1 MVLHDVRLYGI
12 PGKKHIHIAGG
23 IIQAIADER
32 ESLRGIGNDERIELD
47 GALVL
52 PGFINSH
59 DHLDFNCYP
68 ALGNRKYASYTE
80 WGKYIHASHAPAIE
94 AVKKI
99 PLPLQ
104 VQWGLYK
111 NLLGG
116 FTTVVNHGDKL
127 DTGNELVSVFQDCY
141 SLHSPAF
148 EKNWKGKLNRPFR
161 GSKPFVM
168 HIGEGTNGDAHAEID
183 RVIKGNWFKRQ
194 VVAVHGVAM
203 DAKQAA
209 AFAGLIWCPASNY
222 FLLDATADIESL
234 KHKTTVVLG
243 TDSTL
248 TAPWQSNAHFKIAL
262 ATGKITAEELL
273 TMLTSAP
280 SALWQLNDR
289 GKIAPGMKADILV
302 KKYNPELFTHFQQ
315 ELLLVIREG
324 EIMVSAASV
333 LREAEAEFDKII
345 LEGNTMYV
353 KKGIVQ
359 LATTIREYYPELQIP
374 FSTA

>member
-1 MVLHDVRLYGI
+1 VRLYGI

-23 IIQAIADER
+23 IIQTIADDR
-32 ESLRGIGNDERIELD
+32 ESLRNTGSDQQIELD

-80 WGKYIHASHAPAIE
+80 WGQYIHAAHASEIE

-99 PLPLQ
+99 PLALR

-127 DTGNELVSVFQDCY
+127 DTGNELISVFQDCY
-141 SLHSPAF
+141 SLHSAAF
-148 EKNWKGKLNRPFR
+148 EKNWAGKLNRPFR

-168 HIGEGTNGDAHAEID
+168 HIGEGTNGDAHTEID
-183 RVIKGNWFKRQ
+183 RVIKSNWFKRKT
-194 VVAVHGVAM
+194 VAVHGVVM
-203 DAKQAA
+203 DTKQAG
-209 AFAGLIWCPASNY
+209 AFAGLVWCPASNF
-222 FLLDATADIESL
+222 FLLDATADIGSL
-234 KHKTTVVLG
+234 KNKTTVVFG

-248 TAPWQSNAHFKIAL
+248 TSPWQSNAHFKMAL
-262 ATGKITAEELL
+262 ATGKIAEEELL
-273 TMLTSAP
+273 AMLTSAP

-302 KKYNPELFTHFQQ
+302 KEYNPALFTRFQQ
-315 ELLLVIREG
+315 ELLLVIKGG
-324 EIMVSAASV
+324 EIKVAAAAV
-333 LREAEAEFDKII
+333 FPKAVTGFDKIT
-345 LEGNTMYV
+345 LEGKGWYV

-359 LATTIREYYPELQIP
+359 LAAAIREYYPELQLP
-374 FSTA
+374 FSTS